1 MITVGVI
8 RNGTT
13 YLSHHLRKNDY
24 WTEGEKQVMGEW
36 IGEGAQRLGLKGTVD
51 DEAFEALRR
60 NRHPRS
66 GELLTARDFKRRMAL
81 FDIQLSAPKDVSVLA
96 LVGKDERVRDAFV
109 AAVKTAV
116 AEMEHYAAVR
126 ERRGEANGTEAV
138 RLTRNFVGA
147 LFFHDASR
155 DLDPQLHAHAV
166 LANATWDEERGE
178 WMALQQAEMLRASGY
193 LRQVLYRELAGR
205 LRQLGYETY
214 DMTSIGFSIR
224 GVEHLRERFSKR
236 TRQIQQLAEEFT
248 RQKGRRPTKREIEV
262 LVRESRANKLTEV
275 STPEVRARQLAE
287 LNDTERDALD
297 RLVKNARNRRREG
310 ETVSVGQTLTVLTA
324 ALRHVYERRSVV
336 REGEVLSAA
345 LELHPEFYR
354 WRELREALETHPDA
368 IRRHGEMSLR
378 HIHREELAA
387 AQRVTAGRNTRFAL
401 GDPAR
406 LPEKLTAGQRKAA
419 EALLRSKDFV
429 AVLIGD
435 AGTGK
440 TTVLV
445 SIQAAH
451 CAAGGKP
458 FLPLAPT
465 TRAREALEAS
475 GFDQADTVQRFLVSD
490 AMQAESAGRVLLVDE
505 AGLLSTQQLDALT
518 RIAEGRRAR
527 LLLVGDTKQ
536 HYSVQRGDALR
547 NVIRHTTTPV
557 VRLSEVLRQ
566 RDERDRRFSRLLG
579 GGDVTEAFYYAER
592 RGMIRQT
599 GDDQT
604 LFAEAAEHYAQ
615 NVARG
620 IDTLVVIPFWEEIER
635 FNAEARDALRRRG
648 LLGAAEVTRESVK
661 PLTWTDEQKIH
672 WDQYQVGD
680 WLLFVRDTHY
690 FRRGTAAPV
699 AAVLPDGL
707 RVLRPNGRF
716 AKITRRQR
724 GAFEVGRLQTL
735 AVAPGE
741 RLLIRGRE
749 DEQGFENGDLV
760 DVAAVDP
767 ERNEILLRDGR
778 TLPAGFRAWTY
789 GHAFTSYRAQGSTAE
804 ESLIVLG
811 EVAERALLARQFY
824 VGNTRYR
831 GSHRIYVSH
840 REPILKRLALAD
852 PGRELATEFVRRQN
866 ITLAEE
872 IAIRPL
878 QRMGARARRMWRG
891 MTAHWEHVRETMR
904 ERNQI

>member
-8 RNGTT
+8 RNGAN

-24 WTEGEKQVMGEW
+24 WAEGEKQVLGEW
-36 IGEGAQRLGLKGTVD
+36 IGEGAERLGLRGAVD
-51 DEAFEALRR
+51 DKSFESLRR
-60 NRHPRS
+60 NRDPRS
-66 GELLTARDFKRRMAL
+66 GDVLTARDFKRRMAL

-109 AAVKTAV
+109 AAVKVAV
-116 AEMEHYAAVR
+116 AEMERYAAVR
-126 ERRGEANGTEAV
+126 ERRGEANGSEAV

-155 DLDPQLHAHAV
+155 DLDPQLHAHVV
-166 LANATWDEERGE
+166 LANATWDHERAE

-205 LRQLGYETY
+205 LRQLGYEPY
-214 DMTSIGFSIR
+214 GMTSIGFAVR

-236 TRQIQQLAEEFT
+236 TRQIQQFAEEFT
-248 RQKGRRPTKREIEV
+248 QQKGRNPTKREIEV
-262 LVRESRANKLTEV
+262 LVRESRANKLTEI
-275 STPEVRARQLAE
+275 STSEVRARQRAE
-287 LNDTERDALD
+287 LNDEERDALD
-297 RLVKNARNRRREG
+297 RLVRQARDRRDG
-310 ETVSVGQTLTVLTA
+310 ERVSVGQTLTVLEA

-345 LELHPEFYR
+345 LELHPAFFR
-354 WRELREALETHPDA
+354 WRELREALEAHPDA

-387 AQRVTAGRNTRFAL
+387 ARRVTAGRNTRFAL
-401 GDPAR
+401 GDPSQ
-406 LPEKLTAGQRKAA
+406 LPAKLTAGQRKAA
-419 EALLRSKDFV
+419 EALLRNKDFV
-429 AVLIGD
+429 AVLVGD

-440 TTVLV
+440 TTVLI

-451 CAAGGKP
+451 GLAGGKP

-475 GFDQADTVQRFLVSD
+475 GFDHADTVQRFLVSE
-490 AMQAESAGRVLLVDE
+490 AMQVEATGRVILVDE
-505 AGLLSTQQLDALT
+505 AGLLSTQQLDELT
-518 RIAEGRRAR
+518 RIAETRRAR

-566 RDERDRRFSRLLG
+566 RDERDRRFSRLLAS
-579 GGDVTEAFYYAER
+579 GDITEAFYYAER

-599 GDDQT
+599 GDDHA
-604 LFAEAAEHYAQ
+604 LFAEAAEHYAA
-615 NVARG
+615 NAARG
-620 IDTLVVIPFWEEIER
+620 VDTLVVIPFWEEIER
-635 FNAEARDALRRRG
+635 FNVQAREALRRRG
-648 LLGAAEVTRESVK
+648 LLGNIEVTREAVK
-661 PLTWTDEQKIH
+661 PLTWTDEQKVH

-690 FRRGTAAPV
+690 FRRGTAARI

-707 RVLRPNGRF
+707 RVERPNGRF

-724 GAFEVGRLQTL
+724 AAFDVGRLQTL
-735 AVAPGE
+735 PVAAGE

-749 DEQGFENGDLV
+749 DDQRFANGDLV
-760 DVAAVDP
+760 EVAAVNP
-767 ERNEILLRDGR
+767 QQNEIRLADGR
-778 TLPAGFRAWTY
+778 TLPPGFRAWTY

-840 REPILKRLALAD
+840 REPILNRLALGD

-866 ITLAEE
+866 VTQAEE
-872 IAIRPL
+872 IAMRPL
-878 QRMGARARRMWRG
+878 RRMGERVRRMWRG
-891 MTAHWEHVRETMR
+891 MAAHWEHVRETMR
-904 ERNQI
+904 ERNEP